1 MSELA
6 PLRPAERR
14 RVLVIKHG
22 ALGDFVQSLGP
33 FQAIRAHHLGDS
45 VTLLTGARFAEVA
58 ANCGYFDEVWIDDRP
73 PPWRLGALWELRRR
87 LREGR
92 FARVYDLQT
101 STRSSLYFRLLPFRQ
116 RPEWSGIARGCS
128 HPHANPDRD
137 RMHTVDRQAEQL
149 EAAGIRFVPPPDLA
163 WARGNLRQL
172 GVEGRFA
179 LLVPGGSRHRPG
191 KRWPA
196 QSFVSLARLLAA
208 DGTRPVLIG
217 GAEEATLLRSIAG
230 ACPAVLDLG
239 GRTGFADLA
248 ELARHAR
255 FAVGNDTGP
264 MQLFAAA
271 GCPVLVLFSDQSDP
285 ALCAPRGPRVRVLRQ
300 AALADL
306 PLARVAGEL
315 SALARLD
322 KPA

>member
-6 PLRPAERR
+6 PLRPARR
-14 RVLVIKHG
+14 RQVLVIKHG
-22 ALGDFVQSLGP
+22 ALGDFVQALGP

-45 VTLLTGARFAEVA
+45 VVLLTSSRFAEVA

-73 PPWRLGALWELRRR
+73 PPWRLGALWALRRK
-87 LREGR
+87 LRDGD

-101 STRSSLYFRLLPFRQ
+101 STRSSLYFHLFPFRR
-116 RPEWSGIARGCS
+116 RPEWSGIAHGCS

-137 RMHTVDRQAEQL
+137 RMHTMDRQAEQL
-149 EAAGIRFVPPPDLA
+149 EAAGISFIPPADLA

-179 LLVPGGSRHRPG
+179 LLVPGGSRHRPA

-196 QSFVSLARLLAA
+196 ESYLTLARNLAA
-208 DGTRPVLIG
+208 DGIRPVLIG
-217 GAEEATLLRSIAG
+217 GAEETPLLRSIAT
-230 ACPAVLDLG
+230 ACPAALDLG

-264 MQLFAAA
+264 MHLFAAA
-271 GCPVLVLFSDQSDP
+271 GCPSLVLFSDKSDP

-300 AALADL
+300 ARLADL
-306 PLARVAGEL
+306 PLARVAEEL
-315 SALARLD
+315 ASLARLD